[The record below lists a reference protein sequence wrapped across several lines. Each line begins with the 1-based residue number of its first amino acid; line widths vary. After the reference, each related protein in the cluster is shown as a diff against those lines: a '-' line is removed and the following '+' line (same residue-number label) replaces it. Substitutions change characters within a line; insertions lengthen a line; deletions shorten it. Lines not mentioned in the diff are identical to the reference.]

1 MQTIVG
7 VLRGGASGAYRVSLS
22 NGKTILA
29 NLSNERY
36 QTRDIFIDTQGVWHV
51 AGRPLEPHRILQQ
64 LDVVVSG
71 LQGEYGEN
79 GEIQRLLE
87 RYNVPYVGANS
98 FSSYLAMH
106 KVFSKEHALESGM
119 LTPRYTLIESKD
131 DPANQVAEI
140 VRTYTQPVVVKPL
153 SGGTSEGVSLAG
165 GYASIYRAVVSLL
178 AQGVSGVVV
187 EEYIQGREATVGVVE
202 GLRGEQLYALPPI
215 EIALSPKELFS
226 NEAKLSNSARKTCP
240 AQFPKKISEELMH
253 SARTVHSA
261 LGVRHYSRSDFIV
274 SPRGVYYLETNTL
287 PSLVDNSLFSTSLGA
302 VGVSMSDFL
311 EHLIRLA
318 RG

>member
-7 VLRGGASGAYRVSLS
+7 VLRGGSSGAYRASLA
-22 NGKTILA
+22 NGQTILA
-29 NLSNERY
+29 NLPSERY
-36 QTRDIFIDTQGVWHV
+36 KTRDIFIDTQGVWHL
-51 AGRPLEPHRILQQ
+51 AGRPMESHRILQQ

-79 GEIQRLLE
+79 GTIQKLLE
-87 RYNVPYVGANS
+87 RYGVPYVGANS

-106 KVFSKEHALESGM
+106 KVFSKEHALESDI
-119 LTPRYTLIESKD
+119 LTPRYTFIESED
-131 DPANQVAEI
+131 DPANQVAEV

-153 SGGTSEGVSLAG
+153 SGGASEGVTLAS
-165 GYASIYRAVVSLL
+165 GYASVYRAVVSLL
-178 AQGVSGVVV
+178 AQGVRGVIV
-187 EEYIQGREATVGVVE
+187 EEYVQGREATVGVVE
-202 GLRGEQLYALPPI
+202 GLRGEQLYVLPPI
-215 EIALSPKELFS
+215 EIALQPKELFS
-226 NEAKLSNSARKTCP
+226 HEAKLNNSAQKTCP
-240 AQFPKKISEELMH
+240 AHFPKKITEELMS
-253 SARTVHSA
+253 SARTVHNA

-311 EHLIRLA
+311 EHLIHLA